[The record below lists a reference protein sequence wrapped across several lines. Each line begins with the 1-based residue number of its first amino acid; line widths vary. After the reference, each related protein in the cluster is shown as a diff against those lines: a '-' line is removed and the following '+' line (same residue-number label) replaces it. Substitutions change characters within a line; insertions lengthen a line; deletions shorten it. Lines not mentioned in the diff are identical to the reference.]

1 MIEPPN
7 DSKVEAAAALLKGA
21 ASAIPFVGGVVAEV
35 GNLYL
40 NPLERRKQRWT
51 VEVSLALNAIQH
63 RFALLPEDLS
73 KNEAFISF
81 LYQATISALKTHR
94 SEKLVALRNCLVASL
109 DEMRLSQDLSFQF
122 LRFVDELSVSHLSIL
137 RILEKHRERFVG
149 LGDLEQVHQALNALL
164 DVPLEAGAF
173 RSFLQDL
180 DNRFLIR
187 VEDLEDLPDYA
198 SRKSLMLREES
209 ETRWLAVTPLGS
221 SFLAFIRGGDGFAP

>member
-1 MIEPPN
+1 VIEPPN

-21 ASAIPFVGGVVAEV
+21 VSAIPFVGGVVAEV

-51 VEVSLALNAIQH
+51 VEVSLALNAIQD

-81 LYQATISALKTHR
+81 LYQATISALKTHQA
-94 SEKLVALRNCLVASL
+94 EKLVALRNGLVASL
-109 DEMRLSQDLSFQF
+109 NETRLSQDLSFQF
-122 LRFVDELSVSHLSIL
+122 LRFIDELSVSHLSIL
-137 RILEKHRERFVG
+137 RMLEKHRERFVG
-149 LGDLEQVHQALNALL
+149 LGDLQQVHQTLNGLL

-198 SRKSLMLREES
+198 SKKSTMLREES

-221 SFLAFIRGGDGFAP
+221 AFLAFIRGD